1 MASWSILIS
10 KNFSTGLA
18 IPLIAG
24 LAVLFAVVCK
34 PEAIGPE
41 DTSQRSAWIAAAT
54 AFAGAAAI
62 IALAFWRPSFTL
74 RCLIPFIPGLFLG
87 LGLMFEPLRRYW
99 ILSPLA
105 LILIF
110 TVAAIASV
118 CEDRSQAKI
127 YNFQTASDAL
137 IASGTQ
143 NLVFLWDHPA
153 NPVEDPSQLAIV
165 GGFFFNRQGIYG
177 F

>member
-1 MASWSILIS
+1 MRSAPRNIAWYSRLEPMQLLYALI
-10 KNFSTGLA
+10 FAAGRLDIALA

-24 LAVLFAVVCK
+24 MAVLFAVVCK
-34 PEAIGPE
+34 LEAIEPE

-54 AFAGAAAI
+54 AFAGVAAI

-74 RCLIPFIPGLFLG
+74 CYLIPFIPGLFLG

-99 ILSPLA
+99 TLSPLA

-118 CEDRSQAKI
+118 GEDRSHAKI
-127 YNFQTASDAL
+127 YNSKRRPML
-137 IASGTQ
+137 
-143 NLVFLWDHPA
+143 
-153 NPVEDPSQLAIV
+153 
-165 GGFFFNRQGIYG
+165 
-177 F
+177 